1 MIGQESGDYCWVR
14 VRILGPQDAEGYYRV
29 EVEMDDGRWFQHKM
43 KLGDAEER
51 ALIDITPGDTQAYG
65 IKLYQLLFSNSDNP
79 DEPSLRE
86 ALQNA
91 WGRASASQNGQLRVQ
106 LWISEECSELH
117 RFRWE
122 RMFMPL
128 DNQWRALANFGQ
140 TPFSRFTRLPLRD
153 PAPGTEDRPLK
164 VLMAVSNPQDL
175 AELPGELAEVEVE
188 KEIRNFYEAVKDY
201 PEVFVTF
208 APGRTGIKDKALL
221 AELTAPRFR
230 VLQNESTTIKLI
242 QRELANHHILHFT
255 GHGTFEKGKRK
266 PAPESVAPD
275 TKDSSAPAPEK
286 LPISNKRATWL
297 VLEDDDGNAEKIE
310 DASIVHNLIQRGD
323 NQLPRLIFLSS
334 CDTSRYDE
342 RNPRAFNS
350 LGPRLVEAGFPAV
363 VAMQDKVPVE
373 TASELTR
380 NFYGNLLEE
389 GVIDS
394 ALNRSRWFLY
404 DKVKLLD
411 NWTIPVLFMR
421 TPRGQLFAA
430 DPKRLALRA
439 ISEAKKFGPTWD
451 YDYLPLEAVVLV
463 RNQISANWENT
474 VMLTRAR
481 VDLQEQL
488 RRLLDNSDKRV
499 EPGAPNGTP
508 DASDAREALVIA
520 LTGERGTARST
531 TARAIVRV
539 TAEQS
544 LALSGDNPQRPILP
558 IYVDLGEVIVDSGKV
573 PSYLN
578 LLVESLKS
586 FWPDSLDEATMETL
600 LDAEQFRIVFDN
612 GDDLSPSQR
621 NQLLD
626 EIGKLTR
633 DYPRHQYLLT
643 MGRGIWRLEQDSP
656 SSLKVKIT
664 HLLDVQPISRY
675 RIEKFLDDC
684 VEFDQRAAS
693 QKVTAGTMKPVA
705 ANAPAAPAATIATAT
720 TTVTLDK
727 TDTSV
732 TAVATVTLDTGKASE
747 APAGANASET
757 LKGRKSA
764 IKDLRLQLER
774 TQLFDM
780 ASMPWMLVMMI
791 RQAQAGDLPKSRVG
805 VLRDLVEDKVSWI
818 TQWRGQ
824 QARALDTLYELAYQ
838 MQRQNLACLP
848 IKDALTIIARV
859 RDNREYALEE
869 MLDSLIEQDLLARAG
884 GDAVR
889 FLYSQYQAYCCA
901 QYLCRQKNPKLW
913 EEITAGLGRITH
925 LRRWNDTL
933 TLLCG
938 LLNEPQVLLETIAYA
953 TSLKDGEQ
961 VFLAARCLLEAR
973 QAGNFISSIATEAK
987 ADIEDNVQSLNLPNS
1002 SDPVG
1007 QTKSANSNSGSY
1019 VESLVL
1025 DALLWRSDSINEA
1038 RAYQRLRAVEALGRQ
1053 PNPEVAR
1060 FLRHIAMEKKRKNSR
1075 GEDDFE
1081 YGAIRQA
1088 AGRALRRMLSSRD
1101 ELERMIFLG
1110 ELLRADPYLEELI
1123 RKWIGEDIAWLAAKM
1138 EQPLDKITDPSEL
1151 KLEQA
1156 LAGMAAFA
1164 LGDLRRQ
1171 DAYKE
1176 LIKGFIT
1183 DSTAEVVRWAITDSL
1198 AVLDP
1203 DAVIQDAV
1211 HPLLKNGDFSV
1222 PTANNSE
1229 RREELIYLIG
1239 QLRHPDERALAFV
1252 EDVLRTP
1259 DAPYDQKGR
1268 AILAIGSL
1276 RPPGYEEWKRVFEQV
1291 ALSNF
1296 KGINL
1301 VPKDQDET
1309 LYLQIKA
1316 LQSLAEIGDLQT
1328 LETLRK
1334 GRQQW
1339 PIELERVFY
1348 STSEEIVW
1356 RNSG

>member
-1 MIGQESGDYCWVR
+1 MNGQGDYCWVR
-14 VRILGPQDAEGYYRV
+14 VRILGLRDADGYYRV

-43 KLGDAEER
+43 KLGDAEES
-51 ALIDITPGDTQAYG
+51 ALVAITPGDTQAYG
-65 IKLYQLLFSNSDNP
+65 INLYQLLFSNSDNP

-91 WGRASASQNGQLRVQ
+91 WGRASASQDGQLRVQ

-128 DNQWRALANFGQ
+128 DNQWRALANFSQ

-153 PAPGTEDRPLK
+153 PEPGTGDRPLK
-164 VLMAVSNPQDL
+164 VLMALSNPKDL
-175 AELPGELAEVEVE
+175 TDLPGELAEVEVE
-188 KEIRNFYEAVKDY
+188 QEIKNFYEAVKDF

-208 APGRTGIKDKALL
+208 APGRTGIKDEGLL
-221 AELTAPRFR
+221 AALVPPRFR
-230 VLQNESTTIKLI
+230 VLKNESTTIKLI

-266 PAPESVAPD
+266 PASDSAAAPD
-275 TKDSSAPAPEK
+275 PKDVKDSSSPALEKPSAP
-286 LPISNKRATWL
+286 NKRATWL
-297 VLEDDDGNAEKIE
+297 VLEDEVGNAEKIE

-421 TPRGQLFAA
+421 TPRGQLFTA

-439 ISEAKKFGPTWD
+439 ISEAKQFGPSWD

-481 VDLQEQL
+481 VDLHEQL
-488 RRLLDNSDKRV
+488 ERLLNKSGKPSKLNASDKAN
-499 EPGAPNGTP
+499 EQ
-508 DASDAREALVIA
+508 EALVIA

-544 LALSGDNPQRPILP
+544 LALSGDSPQRPILP
-558 IYVDLGEVIVDSGKV
+558 VYVDLGEVIVASSKV

-586 FWPDSLDEATMETL
+586 FWPDSMDEAMMVKL
-600 LDAEQFRIVFDN
+600 LEAEQFRIIFDN

-621 NQLLD
+621 NQLLE

-633 DYPRHQYLLT
+633 DFPRHQYLLT
-643 MGRGIWRLEQDSP
+643 MGRGMWRLEQDRVSTP
-656 SSLKVKIT
+656 KVKIT

-675 RIEKFLDDC
+675 RIEKFLDEC
-684 VEFDQRAAS
+684 VEFDRQAALN
-693 QKVTAGTMKPVA
+693 K
-705 ANAPAAPAATIATAT
+705 APADSAKPAATNATTATTATAV
-720 TTVTLDK
+720 TTVTLDNA
-727 TDTSV
+727 DTSV
-732 TAVATVTLDTGKASE
+732 TAVTTVTVGATATPGTAGTVVTTDTAKA
-747 APAGANASET
+747 G
-757 LKGRKSA
+757 KSA
-764 IKDLRLQLER
+764 IGELRLQLER

-780 ASMPWMLVMMI
+780 ASMPWMLVMMV

-805 VLRDLVEDKVSWI
+805 VLRDLIEDKVSWI

-824 QARALDTLYELAYQ
+824 QPRALDTLYELAYQ
-838 MQRQNLACLP
+838 MQRQNLPSLP

-901 QYLCRQKNPKLW
+901 QYLCRQKNSKLW

-938 LLNEPQVLLETIAYA
+938 LLEEPQGLLETIAYA

-973 QAGNFISSIATEAK
+973 QAGSFAIPAVAQAKDGNGAK
-987 ADIEDNVQSLNLPNS
+987 AQPSGLAISDNPAS
-1002 SDPVG
+1002 
-1007 QTKSANSNSGSY
+1007 TGSY

-1025 DALLWRSDSINEA
+1025 DALLWRSDSTN
-1038 RAYQRLRAVEALGRQ
+1038 
-1053 PNPEVAR
+1053 
-1060 FLRHIAMEKKRKNSR
+1060 
-1075 GEDDFE
+1075 
-1081 YGAIRQA
+1081 
-1088 AGRALRRMLSSRD
+1088 
-1101 ELERMIFLG
+1101 
-1110 ELLRADPYLEELI
+1110 
-1123 RKWIGEDIAWLAAKM
+1123 
-1138 EQPLDKITDPSEL
+1138 
-1151 KLEQA
+1151 
-1156 LAGMAAFA
+1156 
-1164 LGDLRRQ
+1164 
-1171 DAYKE
+1171 
-1176 LIKGFIT
+1176 
-1183 DSTAEVVRWAITDSL
+1183 
-1198 AVLDP
+1198 
-1203 DAVIQDAV
+1203 
-1211 HPLLKNGDFSV
+1211 
-1222 PTANNSE
+1222 
-1229 RREELIYLIG
+1229 
-1239 QLRHPDERALAFV
+1239 
-1252 EDVLRTP
+1252 
-1259 DAPYDQKGR
+1259 
-1268 AILAIGSL
+1268 
-1276 RPPGYEEWKRVFEQV
+1276 
-1291 ALSNF
+1291 
-1296 KGINL
+1296 
-1301 VPKDQDET
+1301 
-1309 LYLQIKA
+1309 
-1316 LQSLAEIGDLQT
+1316 
-1328 LETLRK
+1328 
-1334 GRQQW
+1334 
-1339 PIELERVFY
+1339 
-1348 STSEEIVW
+1348 
-1356 RNSG
+1356 